1 MENTRDKETSEKTA
15 MAQVRI
21 YRKAGEKQ
29 REFKKSLDIK
39 TRATCLWGRG
49 GRQKEEPS
57 LGAGCQ
63 ASTIADANWK
73 EELILE
79 ENQ

>member
-1 MENTRDKETSEKTA
+1 MK
-15 MAQVRI
+15 
-21 YRKAGEKQ
+21 KA
-29 REFKKSLDIK
+29 R
-39 TRATCLWGRG
+39 GRG

-63 ASTIADANWK
+63 ARTIADANWK

-79 ENQ
+79 EKG